1 MTLNDLKNSIPDF
14 AKDVKLNFS
23 TLIINSEYD
32 EELVYGCAYAGS
44 LAIGDN
50 HIASVFEEECRN
62 RFGQKFIDSVKATV
76 IVMSLNNVWYK
87 YRDSMPTTEMKM
99 ASQKMRVNIMANH
112 AGLDKILFESMS
124 LCVSAI
130 NGCTFCVKAHS
141 DLLLENEKTKEYIFN
156 IGRIASVISSLSKA
170 FSLK

>member
-14 AKDVKLNFS
+14 AKDVKLNLS
-23 TLIINSEYD
+23 SLVMNSEYD
-32 EELVYGCAYAGS
+32 DELVYGCSYASS
-44 LAIGDN
+44 LAIADST
-50 HIASVFEEECRN
+50 ISSVFEEECRN
-62 RFGQKFIDSVKATV
+62 RFGQEFIESVKATV
-76 IVMSLNNVWYK
+76 TVMSLNNVWYK

-99 ASQKMRVNIMANH
+99 APQKMRVNIMADH
-112 AGLDKILFESMS
+112 AGLDKILFESLS

-141 DLLLENEKTKEYIFN
+141 DLLLENDKTKDYILN
-156 IGRIASVISSLSKA
+156 IGRIASVINSLSKA